1 MQYTTAAL
9 CLISATLSLAAP
21 TTKLSARD
29 AFSGFIVPSVIK
41 THDISSNA
49 NTATG
54 HISTIRAAN
63 NVETSTLYQ
72 IPVPADLA
80 GKTCALVIRASA
92 YDNVEGTQ
100 EMDVF
105 NNLFAD
111 LNNLPSGNQRNQQL
125 ARVQFNAASGFYDFD
140 TVGFANPKIQSFPC
154 PAGTTLKWES
164 VAVGTFDVNVI
175 QQASYDVVGADAPN
189 GLSIGYF

>member
-21 TTKLSARD
+21 TTKRD
-29 AFSGFIVPSVIK
+29 TFSGFIVPSVLKI
-41 THDISSNA
+41 HDINSNA
-49 NTATG
+49 NVASLHTATV
-54 HISTIRAAN
+54 RAAN

-72 IPVPADLA
+72 IPIPASLA
-80 GKTCALVIRASA
+80 GKTCALVIQATA
-92 YDNVEGTQ
+92 GDQVQGTQ
-100 EMDVF
+100 ELDIF

-125 ARVQFNAASGFYDFD
+125 ARVKFNSGTGFYDFD

-154 PAGTTLKWES
+154 PAGATLKWES

-175 QQASYDVVGADAPN
+175 SQDFANVVGAEAPN
-189 GLSIGYF
+189 GLSVGYF